1 MNKKLLFLV
10 LFTAIFLNIFQNTY
24 AIRAIKN
31 PITVTQPDGSTV
43 TILLHG
49 DEFRNSRTTID
60 GYLVKKNSK
69 GFFTYVNTDPQAV
82 SAETNIIARDITK
95 RTANDL
101 NFLKTIPKANTLPI
115 SNAAPRKAKA
125 FDTAIRK
132 NKIQK
137 KFPSVGSP
145 KSLVILVNFSDKSF
159 VTSTPQPSFNNLLN
173 QSGYNINGGTGSARD
188 YFMASSYGKFAPE
201 FDVVG
206 PYNLPKS
213 IASYGANNEFGD
225 DIAPAAMVVDACAA
239 ANAAGLDFSQYD
251 TDNDGILDNV
261 FVYYAGY
268 NEAEGGPENTVWPH
282 RWVVYTSE
290 ENADPDYHTYEGTKA
305 SVTFDGKRLYDY
317 ACTSELSGS
326 AGSTMCG
333 IGTFCHEFG
342 HVIGMPDYYYTKNDA
357 VKNTLNEW
365 SIMDYGGYSNEGRT
379 PPLYST
385 YDRFFLGWL
394 TPQEMNSPIDLTLLP
409 IYQGTT
415 EPSNTNQQAYL
426 LSATT
431 HNLNG
436 ANPTPSEFFMLEYRK
451 KTGWDAFLPGEGMLI
466 WHIDYNQSAW
476 DDNGPNNYTG
486 TSQTA
491 TDHMRVYLQPLSGS
505 TTTPGAAFTSGSFT
519 PTTWSGTDIN
529 RAITAITKTTN
540 NVSFKL
546 MGGTQGPT
554 IISSS
559 NLTDFATI
567 LGNPSV
573 AQSFTISGTTL
584 TDNITIAFNDQ
595 SSFEMKLSSE
605 STWSKTLTLA
615 QTAGS
620 INPTTINIRYNPASA
635 GSHNAVITISSVGAT
650 SKTINVSGSASIPFD
665 PNAIAVFPGSIDNLL
680 QFPATTVSKT
690 RTKVLNIKT
699 TDILSALSVN
709 ITGTNAAMFAVSTA
723 AITSSAANAANGT
736 NINITYTPASTG
748 SHTATLTISGG
759 GLNPAKVITLNG
771 EGK

>member
-1 MNKKLLFLV
+1 MNKKLFSLV
-10 LFTAIFLNIFQNTY
+10 LFTVIFLNTFQNTY
-24 AIRAIKN
+24 AIRAIKT
-31 PITVTQPDGSTV
+31 PITVTQPDGSTL

-60 GYLVKKNSK
+60 GYLLKKNSK
-69 GFFTYVNTDPQAV
+69 GYLTYVNTDPQAA
-82 SAETNIIARDITK
+82 SAETNMIARDITK

-101 NFLKTIPKANTLPI
+101 NFLKTISKANTLSI

-125 FDTAIRK
+125 FDTSFRR

-137 KFPSVGSP
+137 AFPLIGSP

-173 QSGYNINGGTGSARD
+173 QTGYNANGGTGSARD
-188 YFMASSYGKFAPE
+188 YFMASSYGKFAPN

-213 IASYGANNEFGD
+213 IASYGANDEDGY
-225 DIAPAAMVVDACAA
+225 DIDPAAMVVDACAA

-251 TDNDGILDNV
+251 SDNDGVLDNV
-261 FVYYAGY
+261 FVCYAGY
-268 NEAEGGPENTVWPH
+268 NEAEGGPENTVWPQS
-282 RWVVYTSE
+282 WVVYTSE
-290 ENADPDYHTYEGTKA
+290 ENPDPDYHNYDGTKA
-305 SVTFDGKRLYDY
+305 SVTFDGKRLYDF

-326 AGSTMCG
+326 TGSTMCG

-342 HVIGMPDYYYTKNDA
+342 HVIGMPDYYNTDDSN
-357 VKNTLNEW
+357 KNTLNEW

-385 YDRFFLGWL
+385 YDRFYLGWL

-431 HNLNG
+431 HDLNG

-476 DDNGPNNYTG
+476 DSNGPNNYTG

-505 TTTPGAAFTSGSFT
+505 STTPGAAFTSGSFT

-529 RAITAITKTTN
+529 RAITAITKTTD

-546 MGGTQGPT
+546 MQPITQL
-554 IISSS
+554 SA

-567 LGNPSV
+567 LGTPSV
-573 AQSFTISGTTL
+573 AQSFTVSGKLL
-584 TDNITIAFNDQ
+584 TSSIMLSFDDQ

-605 STWSKTLTLA
+605 STWSKTLTIA

-680 QFPATTVSKT
+680 QFPATTVSKK

-736 NINITYTPASTG
+736 NINVTYTPASTG

>member
-1 MNKKLLFLV
+1 MNKKLFSFV
-10 LFTAIFLNIFQNTY
+10 LFTIFFLNTFQNTY
-24 AIRAIKN
+24 AIRAIKT
-31 PITVTQPDGSTV
+31 PITVTQPDGSSI

-49 DEFRNSRTTID
+49 DEFSNSRTTID

-69 GFFTYVNTDPQAV
+69 GYFTYVNTDPQA
-82 SAETNIIARDITK
+82 SSTETSIIARDKTK

-115 SNAAPRKAKA
+115 SNAAPRKAKV
-125 FDTAIRK
+125 FDTAFRR

-137 KFPSVGSP
+137 TFPLIGSP

-173 QSGYNINGGTGSARD
+173 QNGYNANEGTGSARD
-188 YFMASSYGKFAPE
+188 YFMASSYGKFAPNFE
-201 FDVVG
+201 VVG
-206 PYNLPKS
+206 PYNLS
-213 IASYGANNEFGD
+213 NNIAFYGENKNNVQGND
-225 DIAPAAMVVDACAA
+225 KNPAALVVDACAA
-239 ANAAGLDFSQYD
+239 ANAAGLDFTQYD
-251 TDNDGILDNV
+251 TDSDGILDNV

-290 ENADPDYHTYEGTKA
+290 ENATNYTYGGTVA

-326 AGSTMCG
+326 AGNSMCG

-342 HVIGMPDYYYTKNDA
+342 HVIGMPDYYNTDDSN
-357 VKNTLNEW
+357 KNTLNEW

-385 YDRFFLGWL
+385 YDRFYLGWL

-431 HNLNG
+431 HDLNG

-519 PTTWSGTDIN
+519 PITWSGTDIN

-573 AQSFTISGTTL
+573 SQSFTISGTTL

-615 QTAGS
+615 QTSGS
-620 INPTTINIRYNPASA
+620 INPTTINIRYNPTSA

-665 PNAIAVFPGSIDNLL
+665 PNAIAVFPGSVDNLL
-680 QFPATTVSKT
+680 QFPATTISKT

-709 ITGTNAAMFAVSTA
+709 ITGTNAAMFAVSTS

-736 NINITYTPASTG
+736 NINISYTPASTG

>member
-49 DEFRNSRTTID
+49 DEFRNTRTTID
-60 GYLVKKNSK
+60 GYLVKKNSE
-69 GFFTYVNTDPQAV
+69 GFFTYVNTDPQAA
-82 SAETNIIARDITK
+82 STETNIIARDITK
-95 RTANDL
+95 RTANDV
-101 NFLKTIPKANTLPI
+101 NFLKTIPKANTLSI
-115 SNAAPRKAKA
+115 SNPAPRKAKA
-125 FDTAIRK
+125 FDTSFRR

-137 KFPSVGSP
+137 AFPLIGSP
-145 KSLVILVNFSDKSF
+145 KSLVILVNFSDKNF

-173 QSGYNINGGTGSARD
+173 QSGYNVNGGTGSARD

-213 IASYGANNEFGD
+213 IASYGANDEDGY
-225 DIAPAAMVVDACAA
+225 DIDPAAMIVDACAA
-239 ANAAGLDFSQYD
+239 ANTAGLDFTQYD
-251 TDNDGILDNV
+251 TDNDGVLDNV

-268 NEAEGGPENTVWPH
+268 NEAEGAAENTVWPH
-282 RWVVYTSE
+282 RWAVYTSE
-290 ENADPDYHTYEGTKA
+290 ESATNYTYYGTIA

-326 AGSTMCG
+326 VGNSMCG

-342 HVIGMPDYYYTKNDA
+342 HVIGLPDYYHTND
-357 VKNTLNEW
+357 NTGKSTLDEW

-385 YDRFFLGWL
+385 YDRFYLGWL

-431 HNLNG
+431 HDLNG

-466 WHIDYNQSAW
+466 WHIDYNQSVW
-476 DDNGPNNYTG
+476 DANGPNNYTG
-486 TSQTA
+486 TSQTT

-519 PTTWSGTDIN
+519 PITWSGTDIN

-573 AQSFTISGTTL
+573 SQSFTISGTTL

-690 RTKVLNIKT
+690 RTKVLNVKT
-699 TDILSALSVN
+699 TDIFSALSVN
-709 ITGTNAAMFAVSTA
+709 ITGTNAAMFAVSTS

>member
-10 LFTAIFLNIFQNTY
+10 LFTAVFLNIFQNTY

-69 GFFTYVNTDPQAV
+69 GFFTYVNTDPQAA
-82 SAETNIIARDITK
+82 STETNIIARDITK
-95 RTANDL
+95 RTSNDI
-101 NFLKTIPKANTLPI
+101 NFLKTISKANTLSI
-115 SNAAPRKAKA
+115 SNSAPRKAKA
-125 FDTAIRK
+125 FDTSFRR

-137 KFPSVGSP
+137 AFPLIGSP
-145 KSLVILVNFSDKSF
+145 KSLVILVNFSDKNF
-159 VTSTPQPSFNNLLN
+159 VTSTPQLSFNNLLN
-173 QSGYNINGGTGSARD
+173 QSGYNVNGGTGSARD

-213 IASYGANNEFGD
+213 IASYGANDEDGY
-225 DIAPAAMVVDACAA
+225 DIDPAAMVVDACAA
-239 ANAAGLDFSQYD
+239 ANAAGLDFTQYD
-251 TDNDGILDNV
+251 TDNDGVLDNV

-268 NEAEGGPENTVWPH
+268 NEAEGASENTVWPH
-282 RWVVYTSE
+282 RWAVYTSE
-290 ENADPDYHTYEGTKA
+290 ESATNYTYDGTIA

-326 AGSTMCG
+326 AGNSMCG

-342 HVIGMPDYYYTKNDA
+342 HVIGLPDYYHTND
-357 VKNTLNEW
+357 NTGKSTLDEW

-385 YDRFFLGWL
+385 YDRFYLGWL
-394 TPQEMNSPIDLTLLP
+394 TPQEVNSPIDLSLLP
-409 IYQGTT
+409 IYQGIT
-415 EPSNTNQQAYL
+415 EPANTNQQAYL

-476 DDNGPNNYTG
+476 DNNEPNNYSG
-486 TSQTA
+486 TKQTA

-529 RAITAITKTTN
+529 RPVTAITKTTN

-554 IISSS
+554 IVSSA
-559 NLTDFATI
+559 NLTDFATT
-567 LGNPSV
+567 LGTPAA
-573 AQSFTISGTTL
+573 AQSFIVSGTTL
-584 TDNITIAFNDQ
+584 TNDISIAFNDQ
-595 SSFEMKLSSE
+595 NNFEMKLSSE
-605 STWSKTLTLA
+605 STWSKTLTIP
-615 QTAGS
+615 QVAG
-620 INPTTINIRYNPASA
+620 IVNPTTVNIRYNPATAGTHSA
-635 GSHNAVITISSVGAT
+635 VVTLSSTGAT

-665 PNAIAVFPGSIDNLL
+665 PNAIAVFPGSVDNLL

-709 ITGTNAAMFAVSTA
+709 ITGTNAAMFAVSTT

-736 NINITYTPASTG
+736 NINVTYTPAATG
-748 SHTATLTISGG
+748 NHTATLTISGG
-759 GLNPAKVITLNG
+759 GLNPAKVITLTG

>member
-10 LFTAIFLNIFQNTY
+10 LFTAVFLNIFQNTY

-49 DEFRNSRTTID
+49 DEFSNSRTTID

-101 NFLKTIPKANTLPI
+101 NFLKTIPKANRLPI

-173 QSGYNINGGTGSARD
+173 QSGYNVNGGTGSARD
-188 YFMASSYGKFAPE
+188 YFMASSYGKFVPE

-213 IASYGANNEFGD
+213 IASYGANDEDGY
-225 DIAPAAMVVDACAA
+225 DIDPAAMVVDACDA
-239 ANAAGLDFSQYD
+239 ANTAGLDFTQYD
-251 TDNDGILDNV
+251 TDNDGVLDNV

-268 NEAEGGPENTVWPH
+268 NEAEGAAENTVWPH
-282 RWVVYTSE
+282 RWAVYTSE
-290 ENADPDYHTYEGTKA
+290 ESATNYTYDGTIA

-326 AGSTMCG
+326 VRSTMCG

-342 HVIGMPDYYYTKNDA
+342 HVIGMPDYYNTDDSN
-357 VKNTLNEW
+357 KNTLNEW

-385 YDRFFLGWL
+385 YDRFYLGWL

-431 HNLNG
+431 HDLNG

-476 DDNGPNNYTG
+476 DDNGPNNYAG

-635 GSHNAVITISSVGAT
+635 GSHNAVITISSVGTT

-709 ITGTNAAMFAVSTA
+709 ITGTNAAMFAVSTT

-736 NINITYTPASTG
+736 NINVTYTPAATG
-748 SHTATLTISGG
+748 NHTATLTISGG
-759 GLNPAKVITLNG
+759 GLNPAKVITLTG

>member
-1 MNKKLLFLV
+1 MNKKLLSLV
-10 LFTAIFLNIFQNTY
+10 LFATIFLNIFQNTY

-49 DEFRNSRTTID
+49 DEFSNSRTTID

-69 GFFTYVNTDPQAV
+69 GFFTYVNTDPQAA

-125 FDTAIRK
+125 FDTTIRK

-137 KFPSVGSP
+137 TFPLVGSP
-145 KSLVILVNFSDKSF
+145 KSLVILVNFSDKNF

-213 IASYGANNEFGD
+213 IASYGANDEDGY
-225 DIAPAAMVVDACAA
+225 DIDPAAMIVDACAA
-239 ANAAGLDFSQYD
+239 ANTAGLDFTQYD
-251 TDNDGILDNV
+251 TDNDGVLDNV

-268 NEAEGGPENTVWPH
+268 NEAEGASENTVWPH
-282 RWVVYTSE
+282 RWVVYTSQ
-290 ENADPDYHTYEGTKA
+290 ENSTNYTYDGTIA

-326 AGSTMCG
+326 AGNSMCG

-342 HVIGMPDYYYTKNDA
+342 HVIGMPDYYHTND
-357 VKNTLNEW
+357 NTGKSTLDEW

-385 YDRFFLGWL
+385 YDRFYLGWL

-431 HNLNG
+431 HDLNG

-573 AQSFTISGTTL
+573 SQSFTISGTTL

-620 INPTTINIRYNPASA
+620 INPTTINIRYNPTSA

-709 ITGTNAAMFAVSTA
+709 ITGTNAAMFAVSTS

-736 NINITYTPASTG
+736 NINISYTPASTG

-759 GLNPAKVITLNG
+759 GLNPAKVISLNG

>member
-10 LFTAIFLNIFQNTY
+10 LFTAVFLNIFQNTY

-31 PITVTQPDGSTV
+31 PITVTQPDGSIV

-49 DEFRNSRTTID
+49 DEFRNSRTTMD

-69 GFFTYVNTDPQAV
+69 GFFTYVNTDPQAA
-82 SAETNIIARDITK
+82 STETNIIARDITK
-95 RTANDL
+95 RTSNDI
-101 NFLKTIPKANTLPI
+101 NFLKTISKANTLSI
-115 SNAAPRKAKA
+115 SNSAPRKAKA
-125 FDTAIRK
+125 FDTSFRR

-137 KFPSVGSP
+137 AFPLIGSP

-173 QSGYNINGGTGSARD
+173 QSGYNVNGGTGSARD
-188 YFMASSYGKFAPE
+188 YFMASSYGKFVPE

-213 IASYGANNEFGD
+213 IASYGANDEDGY
-225 DIAPAAMVVDACAA
+225 DIDPAAMVVDACDA
-239 ANAAGLDFSQYD
+239 ANTAGLDFTQYD
-251 TDNDGILDNV
+251 TDNDGVLDNV

-268 NEAEGGPENTVWPH
+268 NEAEGAAENTVWPH
-282 RWVVYTSE
+282 RWAVYTSE
-290 ENADPDYHTYEGTKA
+290 ESATNYTYDGTIA

-326 AGSTMCG
+326 VGSTMCG

-342 HVIGMPDYYYTKNDA
+342 HVIGMPDYYNTDDSN
-357 VKNTLNEW
+357 KNTLNEW

-385 YDRFFLGWL
+385 YDRFYLGWL

-431 HNLNG
+431 HDLNG

-476 DDNGPNNYTG
+476 DDNGPNNYAG

-635 GSHNAVITISSVGAT
+635 GSHNAVITISSVGTT

-709 ITGTNAAMFAVSTA
+709 ITGTNAAMFAVSTT

-736 NINITYTPASTG
+736 NINVTYIPAATG
-748 SHTATLTISGG
+748 NHTATLTISGG
-759 GLNPAKVITLNG
+759 GLNPAKVITLSG